1 MAGMSELS
9 EQDIAELKSTI
20 NQLNSINIC
29 TLLHTTRANYTSFS
43 SSHGSRQT
51 IFCAINNNLHLK
63 KIEIRQCLLS
73 DHSVIKLGKKKK
85 EQKDGWKKPKILRH

>member
-29 TLLHTTRANYTSFS
+29 RLLHTTRANYTSFS

-73 DHSVIKLGKKKK
+73 DHSVIKLEKKKK
-85 EQKDGWKKPKILRH
+85 KNRKMAGKILKY